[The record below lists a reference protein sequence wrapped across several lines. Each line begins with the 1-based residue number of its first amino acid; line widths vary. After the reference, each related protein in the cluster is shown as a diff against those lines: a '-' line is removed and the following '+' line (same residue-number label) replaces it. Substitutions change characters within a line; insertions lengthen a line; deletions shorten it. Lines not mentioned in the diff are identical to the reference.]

1 MRTDTHGFALWAPP
15 PPRSALGRAFDHC
28 LSLSTILIC
37 SVSSPPAGRK
47 SLTYFNHDSRAA
59 LQEVTFDLQ
68 DAKKIFF
75 GSFHK
80 VLGTVCLSPD
90 PLACPSLHVVVFC
103 ESQTLI
109 YIEPLTLVLRC
120 SDCPSLIWVR
130 EQTLFWGGGEGGGS
144 FSSFL

>member
-1 MRTDTHGFALWAPP
+1 MA
-15 PPRSALGRAFDHC
+15 
-28 LSLSTILIC
+28 
-37 SVSSPPAGRK
+37 AGRK

-68 DAKKIFF
+68 EVKKIFF

-80 VLGTVCLSPD
+80 VLGTVCLSPG
-90 PLACPSLHVVVFC
+90 PLAYLSLHVVVFC

-109 YIEPLTLVLRC
+109 YLWPLILVLHC

-130 EQTLFWGGGEGGGS
+130 EQTPLFGRLLQQLS
-144 FSSFL
+144 LS